1 MSYKVTLEFH
11 TGRPSYGRSRGTWS
25 MTKEF
30 NDLRHCNNFIKYIER
45 TKGYMLDEVFYEG
58 DYPFNEGD
66 DYWVIEDNTIVWSC
80 WDEISEQL
88 FDSNRI
94 YFTSFYDAE
103 KYAEGM
109 KNVKVI
115 SLGEKFFY
123 KAVRV
128 PDFDMVDCPQ
138 YGETPYGVCL
148 DVYYENGEFCES
160 GHDWSY
166 FSTESEAEEYV
177 NKFNNKYKKVIQ

>member
-1 MSYKVTLEFH
+1 
-11 TGRPSYGRSRGTWS
+11 
-25 MTKEF
+25 
-30 NDLRHCNNFIKYIER
+30 
-45 TKGYMLDEVFYEG
+45 
-58 DYPFNEGD
+58 
-66 DYWVIEDNTIVWSC
+66 
-80 WDEISEQL
+80 
-88 FDSNRI
+88 
-94 YFTSFYDAE
+94 
-103 KYAEGM
+103 M

-115 SLGEKFFY
+115 SLGEKFYY

-148 DVYYENGEFCES
+148 DVYYENGEFCEC

-177 NKFNNKYKKVIQ
+177 NKFNNKYKKSIQ